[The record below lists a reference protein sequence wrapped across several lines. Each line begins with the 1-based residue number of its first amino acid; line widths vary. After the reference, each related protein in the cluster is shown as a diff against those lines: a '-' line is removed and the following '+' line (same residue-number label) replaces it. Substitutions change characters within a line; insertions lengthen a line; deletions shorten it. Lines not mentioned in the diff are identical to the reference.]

1 MRFFVTGHTGF
12 KGSWLC
18 VILNNLGH
26 EVHGYSLSPE
36 PGGLFEEIEISSKI
50 KSDRRG
56 DIRNKDQLVTALK
69 HANPDVVI
77 HLAAQPLVRESYS
90 SPSETF
96 ETNCQGTVN
105 LIHAMSEVAPDAFL
119 LAITTD
125 KVYKNTGKLD
135 GYVESDELGAADPY
149 SASKAMA
156 DFALQSWAYSFPDS
170 PRLAIAR
177 AGNVIG
183 PYDSS
188 RDRIVPDILRSATLN
203 KVLSIRSPESTRP
216 WQHVLDCLFGYLL
229 LVDKY
234 KGTRG
239 PVIWNFGPLPENE
252 RSVFDLVME
261 AHKHIDFDWKIY
273 EEQNQKI
280 EQKKLTLDS
289 KQARNLLNWSDS
301 FTFEDAIRETITFS
315 EVVSRTPIELKWST
329 VSKYVNSYLEKS
341 LRLGSRPNETSQL
354 FKKHLESL

>member
-26 EVHGYSLSPE
+26 EVHGYSLPPE

-50 KSDRRG
+50 NSDRRG
-56 DIRNKDQLVTALK
+56 DIRNKNQLMKALK
-69 HANPDVVI
+69 EAHPDVVI
-77 HLAAQPLVRESYS
+77 HLAAQPLVRESYLN
-90 SPSETF
+90 PSETF

-105 LIHAMSEVAPDAFL
+105 LIQAMSEVAPDAFL

-125 KVYKNTGKLD
+125 KVYKNTGKLA
-135 GYVESDELGAADPY
+135 GYVESDTLGAADPY

-188 RDRIVPDILRSATLN
+188 RDRIVPDILRSASKQ

-229 LVDKY
+229 LIDKY
-234 KGTRG
+234 EGTRG
-239 PVIWNFGPLPENE
+239 PLIWNFGPLPENE
-252 RSVFDLVME
+252 RSVLELVTE
-261 AHKHIDFDWKIY
+261 AHKHIDFESKIH
-273 EEQNQKI
+273 EEENQKL
-280 EQKKLTLDS
+280 EQQKLTLDS
-289 KQARNLLNWSDS
+289 QQARNLLNWKDS
-301 FTFEDAIRETITFS
+301 YTFEDTIRETIEFS
-315 EVVSRTPIELKWST
+315 GVISRTPAELKWIT
-329 VSKYVNSYLEKS
+329 VMRYVDSYLEKS
-341 LRLGSRPNETSQL
+341 LTLHSRPDEPSKL
-354 FKKHLESL
+354 FEKYLKSL